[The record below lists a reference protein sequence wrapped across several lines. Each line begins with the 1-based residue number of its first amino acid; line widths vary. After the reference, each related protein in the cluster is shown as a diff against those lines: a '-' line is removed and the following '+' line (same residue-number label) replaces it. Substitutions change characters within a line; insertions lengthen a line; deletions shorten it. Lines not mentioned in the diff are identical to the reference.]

1 MNKLLEIASAWITA
15 ANPTEEEKERAESR
29 VTICNGCEENKL
41 SEILDYDYC
50 GKCGCPLSKKIFSPL
65 PGKEACPL
73 EKWDK

>member
-1 MNKLLEIASAWITA
+1 VNKLLEIATAWITA
-15 ANPTEEEKERAESR
+15 ANPTEEEKDRAESR
-29 VTICNGCEENKL
+29 VAICNGCEENKL
-41 SEILDYDYC
+41 SEILEYHYC

>member
-1 MNKLLEIASAWITA
+1 MNKLLEIATAWITA

-29 VTICNGCEENKL
+29 VAICNGCEENKL
-41 SEILDYDYC
+41 SEILEYHYC

>member
-1 MNKLLEIASAWITA
+1 MNKLLEIATAWITA
-15 ANPTEEEKERAESR
+15 ANPTKEEKERAESR
-29 VTICNGCEENKL
+29 VAVCNGCEENKL
-41 SEILDYDYC
+41 SEILEYHYC

>member
-15 ANPTEEEKERAESR
+15 ANPSKEEKDKAERR
-29 VTICNGCEENKL
+29 VSICNDCEENKL
-41 SEILDYDYC
+41 SEILDYHYC

-73 EKWDK
+73 EKWDI

>member
-1 MNKLLEIASAWITA
+1 MNKLLEIATAWITA

-29 VTICNGCEENKL
+29 VAVCSGCEENKL
-41 SEILDYDYC
+41 SEILEYHYC

>member
-1 MNKLLEIASAWITA
+1 MNKLLEIATAWITA
-15 ANPTEEEKERAESR
+15 ANPTEEEKDRAESR
-29 VTICNGCEENKL
+29 VAICNGCEENKL
-41 SEILDYDYC
+41 SEILEYHYC